1 MGRCPRARQRIP
13 PRELAVLQ
21 RWWRALRRS
30 TAQITSLPVPES
42 LMVATPAGN
51 ASNFS
56 QSFEQT
62 IEQT

>member
-42 LMVATPAGN
+42 LMVATPPEMRQIFHN
-51 ASNFS
+51 PLSK
-56 QSFEQT
+56 Q
-62 IEQT
+62 